1 MSRFDVRGNATLL
14 TVLAVALIGGFMYWL
29 YWRAENLETSFQVA
43 EGQDTVEEQVVSNL
57 DSLRSNLAGM
67 AGQRALFESAP
78 VASGMGRAVFT
89 LRLDDTTSFPVLMSP
104 SVIQQE
110 VELYGGDVVLV
121 GGRIYT
127 LNDSIKQ
134 SWVES
139 QALDSERE
147 DEVPDTPTF
156 LLADTLVLGS

>member
-1 MSRFDVRGNATLL
+1 MSRFDARGNATLL

-57 DSLRSNLAGM
+57 DSLRSNLAGL
-67 AGQRALFESAP
+67 AGQRVLFENAP

-139 QALDSERE
+139 QALDSEMAG
-147 DEVPDTPTF
+147 DVPETPTF
-156 LLADTLVLGS
+156 LLADTLALGS